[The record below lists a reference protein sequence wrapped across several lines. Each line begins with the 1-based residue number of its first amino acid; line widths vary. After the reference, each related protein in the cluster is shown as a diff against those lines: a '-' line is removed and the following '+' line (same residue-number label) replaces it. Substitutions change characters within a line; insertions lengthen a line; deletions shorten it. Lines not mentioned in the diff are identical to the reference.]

1 MDPRRERRSKLVR
14 TLEEAVG
21 KAGYECVDVELA
33 HEEGRSVLRVTI
45 DSLGGIGVE
54 DCEKVSRALGA
65 IQEDIDPFFRGSHFL
80 EVSSPG
86 LERPLRK
93 LEDFKRFVGSK
104 ARVELRE
111 SLNGQRNFKGLI
123 HSVDGEKI
131 FFLTEDEVSI
141 VFPFGSVR
149 KAHLIYEGKI

>member
-1 MDPRRERRSKLVR
+1 MDPRRERRLKLVR

-21 KAGYECVDVELA
+21 KAGYECVEVELT

-45 DSLGGIGVE
+45 DSPGGIGVE
-54 DCEKVSRALGA
+54 DCEKVSRALGT
-65 IQEDIDPFFRGSHFL
+65 IQEEIDPFFRGSHFL

-93 LEDFKRFVGSK
+93 LEEYRRFVGSK

-111 SLNGQRNFKGLI
+111 SLNGQRNFKGRI
-123 HSVDGEKI
+123 NSVDGEKI
-131 FFLTEDEVSI
+131 FLD
-141 VFPFGSVR
+141 R
-149 KAHLIYEGKI
+149 KSTCLNSSH